1 MSTSVPK
8 ITFADTGITLPA
20 GSDILTG
27 RMADINDAFGGGVN
41 QSLTTPQGQIAQS
54 DSAIIEDKNANI
66 AEIVNQVNPDYS
78 SGRWQDA
85 IGRIYFMDRI
95 AAVGTVVTGACV
107 GLVGTVIPIGSQ
119 AQDNSGYIYSS
130 ITEGVI
136 GEAGTVD
143 IDFQCVTTG
152 PIPCPAG
159 TLTTIYRSVYG
170 WDSVTNAEAG
180 TLGVDV
186 ESRADFEFRRKNSVA
201 ANAVNSPQSIYA
213 AVLAVEG
220 VLDAY
225 VIDNPLGTAVLEGST
240 NYSVAA
246 NSVYVAVVGGAE
258 ADIAQAIWSKKSL
271 GCNYNGNTSYT
282 VYDDNYIDPKPAY
295 AVTWQTP
302 TAVPIY
308 FSVQIEDNPSLPG
321 NIISLVQTAIIN
333 AFNGDDGGARARI
346 GSTIYAGRY
355 YAPVFNTNSNVNI
368 QSITLGVTS
377 PGTSTSATMGIDQRP
392 TLDASNITVTLV

>member
-1 MSTSVPK
+1 MSTSVPT

-20 GSDILTG
+20 GSDILAG

-95 AAVGTVVTGACV
+95 AAVGTVVTCICV
-107 GLVGTVIPIGSQ
+107 GLVGTPIPLGSQ

-130 ITEGVI
+130 ITDGTI
-136 GEAGTVD
+136 SSDGTVS

-152 PIPCPAG
+152 PIACPAG

-213 AVLAVEG
+213 AVLAVDG

-282 VYDDNYIDPKPAY
+282 VYDDNYIDPKPSY
-295 AVTWQTP
+295 VVTWQTP
-302 TAVPIY
+302 TAIPIY
-308 FSVQIEDNPSLPG
+308 FSVQIEDNPSLPA
-321 NIISLVQTAIIN
+321 NIIGLVQTAIID

-377 PGTSTSATMGIDQRP
+377 PGTATSATMGIDQRP

>member
-1 MSTSVPK
+1 MP
-8 ITFADTGITLPA
+8 
-20 GSDILTG
+20 LT
-27 RMADINDAFGGGVN
+27 
-41 QSLTTPQGQIAQS
+41 
-54 DSAIIEDKNANI
+54 
-66 AEIVNQVNPDYS
+66 
-78 SGRWQDA
+78 
-85 IGRIYFMDRI
+85 
-95 AAVGTVVTGACV
+95 
-107 GLVGTVIPIGSQ
+107 
-119 AQDNSGYIYSS
+119 
-130 ITEGVI
+130 
-136 GEAGTVD
+136 
-143 IDFQCVTTG
+143 
-152 PIPCPAG
+152 
-159 TLTTIYRSVYG
+159 
-170 WDSVTNAEAG
+170 
-180 TLGVDV
+180 
-186 ESRADFEFRRKNSVA
+186 
-201 ANAVNSPQSIYA
+201 
-213 AVLAVEG
+213 LAVYLCRLLAVDG

-225 VIDNPLGTAVLEGST
+225 VIDNPLGSAVLEGAT

-258 ADIAQAIWSKKSL
+258 ADIAAAIWSKKSL

-308 FSVQIEDNPSLPG
+308 FTVQIEDNPSLPG
-321 NIISLVQTAIIN
+321 NIISLVQTAVIN

-346 GSTIYAGRY
+346 GCTIYAGRY

>member
-1 MSTSVPK
+1 MSTSVPT

-20 GSDILTG
+20 GSDILAG

-95 AAVGTVVTGACV
+95 AAVGTVVTGTCV

-136 GEAGTVD
+136 AETGTVD
-143 IDFQCVTTG
+143 VDFQCVTTG
-152 PIPCPAG
+152 PIACPAG

-170 WDSVTNAEAG
+170 WDSVTNTDAG

-213 AVLAVEG
+213 AVLAVDG

-225 VIDNPLGTAVLEGST
+225 VIDNPLGSAVLEGST

-258 ADIAQAIWSKKSL
+258 ADIAAAIWSKKSL

-308 FSVQIEDNPSLPG
+308 FTVQIEDNPSLPG
-321 NIISLVQTAIIN
+321 NIISLVQAAVIN

>member
-1 MSTSVPK
+1 MSTSVPT

-20 GSDILTG
+20 GSDILAG

-95 AAVGTVVTGACV
+95 AAVGTVVTGTCV
-107 GLVGTVIPIGSQ
+107 GLVGTPIPLGSQ

-130 ITEGVI
+130 ITD
-136 GEAGTVD
+136 GTISSD
-143 IDFQCVTTG
+143 GTLSIDFQCVTTG
-152 PIPCPAG
+152 PIACPAG

-213 AVLAVEG
+213 AVLAVDG

-295 AVTWQTP
+295 VVTWQTP
-302 TAVPIY
+302 TAVPVY
-308 FSVQIEDNPSLPG
+308 FSVQIEDNPSLPA
-321 NIISLVQTAIIN
+321 NIIALVQAAIID

>member
-136 GEAGTVD
+136 GEDGTVD

-295 AVTWQTP
+295 VVKWQTP
-302 TAVPIY
+302 TGVPIY

>member
-1 MSTSVPK
+1 MSTSVPT

-20 GSDILTG
+20 GSDILAG

-78 SGRWQDA
+78 SGRWQDG

-95 AAVGTVVTGACV
+95 AAVGTVVTCTCV
-107 GLVGTVIPIGSQ
+107 GLVGTYIPIGSQ

-130 ITEGVI
+130 ITD
-136 GEAGTVD
+136 GTISSD
-143 IDFQCVTTG
+143 GTLQIDFQCVTTG
-152 PIPCPAG
+152 PIACPAG

-170 WDSVTNAEAG
+170 WDSVTNAGAG
-180 TLGVDV
+180 TLGIDV

-213 AVLAVEG
+213 AVLAVDG

-225 VIDNPLGTAVLEGST
+225 VIDNPLGTAVLKGST
-240 NYSVAA
+240 NYSIAA
-246 NSVYVAVVGGAE
+246 NSVYVSVVGGAE
-258 ADIAQAIWSKKSL
+258 TDIAAAIWSKKSL

-282 VYDDNYIDPKPAY
+282 VYDDNYNDPKPAY
-295 AVTWQTP
+295 VVMWQTP
-302 TAVPIY
+302 SAVPIY
-308 FSVQIEDNPSLPG
+308 FSVQIGNNPLLPG
-321 NIISLVQTAIIN
+321 NIISMVKNAIIN

-355 YAPVFNTNSNVNI
+355 YSTVFNTNANVNI
-368 QSITLGVTS
+368 QSIALGVTS
-377 PGTSTSATMGIDQRP
+377 PGSSTSITMGIDQRP

>member
-1 MSTSVPK
+1 MSTSVPT

-20 GSDILTG
+20 GSDILAG

-95 AAVGTVVTGACV
+95 SAVGTVVTCTCR
-107 GLVGTVIPIGSQ
+107 GLVETPIPLGSQ

-136 GEAGTVD
+136 GETGTVD

-152 PIPCPAG
+152 PIACPSG
-159 TLTTIYRSVYG
+159 TLTKIYRSVYG
-170 WDSVTNAEAG
+170 WDSITNAEAG
-180 TLGVDV
+180 TLGVNV

-213 AVLAVEG
+213 NVLAVDG

-225 VIDNPLGTAVLEGST
+225 VIDNPLGVSVNIGST

-258 ADIAQAIWSKKSL
+258 EGIAAAIWGKKSL

-282 VYDDNYIDPKPAY
+282 VYDENYIDPKPSY
-295 AVTWQTP
+295 VVTWQTP

-308 FSVQIEDNPSLPG
+308 FSVQIENSTSLPG
-321 NIISLVQTAIIN
+321 NIVTLIQTAIIN

-346 GSTIYAGRY
+346 GSTIFAGRY

-368 QSITLGVTS
+368 QSIGIGTTS
-377 PGTSTSATMGIDQRP
+377 PGATTSVTMGIDQRP

>member
-1 MSTSVPK
+1 MSTSVPT

-20 GSDILTG
+20 GSDILAG

-41 QSLTTPQGQIAQS
+41 QSLTTPQGQIAQC

-95 AAVGTVVTGACV
+95 AAVGTVVTGTCV

-143 IDFQCVTTG
+143 VDFQCVTTG
-152 PIPCPAG
+152 PIACPAG

-170 WDSVTNAEAG
+170 WDSVTNTDAG

-201 ANAVNSPQSIYA
+201 ANAVNSRSLSMPPA
-213 AVLAVEG
+213 CCR
-220 VLDAY
+220 
-225 VIDNPLGTAVLEGST
+225 
-240 NYSVAA
+240 
-246 NSVYVAVVGGAE
+246 
-258 ADIAQAIWSKKSL
+258 WS
-271 GCNYNGNTSYT
+271 
-282 VYDDNYIDPKPAY
+282 A
-295 AVTWQTP
+295 
-302 TAVPIY
+302 
-308 FSVQIEDNPSLPG
+308 
-321 NIISLVQTAIIN
+321 
-333 AFNGDDGGARARI
+333 
-346 GSTIYAGRY
+346 
-355 YAPVFNTNSNVNI
+355 
-368 QSITLGVTS
+368 
-377 PGTSTSATMGIDQRP
+377 
-392 TLDASNITVTLV
+392 

>member
-1 MSTSVPK
+1 MFTSVPT

-20 GSDILTG
+20 GSDILAG

-95 AAVGTVVTGACV
+95 SAVGTVVTCTCR
-107 GLVGTVIPIGSQ
+107 GLVETPIPLGSQ
-119 AQDNSGYIYSS
+119 AKDNSGYIYSS

-136 GEAGTVD
+136 GDDGTVD
-143 IDFQCVTTG
+143 VDFQCVTTG
-152 PIPCPAG
+152 PIACPAG

-170 WDSVTNAEAG
+170 WDSVTNTDAG

-186 ESRADFEFRRKNSVA
+186 ESRADFEFRRRNSVA

-213 AVLAVEG
+213 AVLAVDG

-225 VIDNPLGTAVLEGST
+225 VIDNPLGAAVLEGST

-295 AVTWQTP
+295 VVTWQTP
-302 TAVPIY
+302 AAVPIY
-308 FSVQIEDNPSLPG
+308 FSVKIEDIPSLPG

>member
-1 MSTSVPK
+1 MSTSVPT

-20 GSDILTG
+20 GSDILAG

-95 AAVGTVVTGACV
+95 AAVGTVVTGTCI

-119 AQDNSGYIYSS
+119 GQNTSGYIYSS

-170 WDSVTNAEAG
+170 WDSVTNADAG

-213 AVLAVEG
+213 AVLAVDG

-225 VIDNPLGTAVLEGST
+225 VIDNPLGSAVLEGST
-240 NYSVAA
+240 NYSVSA

-258 ADIAQAIWSKKSL
+258 ADIAAAIWSKKSL

-282 VYDDNYIDPKPAY
+282 VYDDNYIEPKPAY

-302 TAVPIY
+302 AAVPIY
-308 FSVQIEDNPSLPG
+308 FTVQIEDNPSLPG
-321 NIISLVQTAIIN
+321 NIIYLVQTAIIN

>member
-1 MSTSVPK
+1 MSTSVPT

-20 GSDILTG
+20 GSDILAG

-95 AAVGTVVTGACV
+95 AAVGTVVTGTCV

-143 IDFQCVTTG
+143 VDFQCVTTG
-152 PIPCPAG
+152 PIACPAG

-170 WDSVTNAEAG
+170 WDSVTNADAG
-180 TLGVDV
+180 TLGVEV

-213 AVLAVEG
+213 AVLAVDG

-295 AVTWQTP
+295 VVKWQTP

-377 PGTSTSATMGIDQRP
+377 PGTATSATMGIDQRP